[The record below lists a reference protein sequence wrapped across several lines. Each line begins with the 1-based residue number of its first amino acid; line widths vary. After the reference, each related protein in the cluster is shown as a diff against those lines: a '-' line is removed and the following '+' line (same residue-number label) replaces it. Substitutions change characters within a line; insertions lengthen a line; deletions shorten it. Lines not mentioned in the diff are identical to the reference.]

1 MKVLVLGASG
11 ATGRLVVTELIRR
24 HIETRI
30 VVRAGV
36 TLPSEIRNDPFIEIE
51 RGNIT
56 DFDNQKLARV
66 IQGCDAVVS
75 CLGHNITFK
84 GMFGAPRNL
93 VSDTVK
99 RISGIAEEKA
109 VGKLKLILMSTTAYT
124 NTVAGERNVLGEK
137 IILSMLKIFLPP
149 HRDNIEAA
157 DYLQNNNGKDNGRL
171 EWVAVRPDTL
181 VDETGVT
188 PYSVHESPVRS
199 PLFDAGKTSRINVSD
214 FMVDLLETE
223 TTWLR
228 WKFRMPVIYNEN
240 TR

>member
-30 VVRAGV
+30 VARAGAI
-36 TLPSEIRNDPFIEIE
+36 LPAEFADNPSIEIE

-56 DFDNQKLARV
+56 EYDNQRLTV
-66 IQGCDAVVS
+66 LIQGCDAVVS
-75 CLGHNITFK
+75 CLGHNISFK

-93 VSDTVK
+93 VSDTIK
-99 RISGIAEEKA
+99 RICVITKDKTG
-109 VGKLKLILMSTTAYT
+109 GKLKLILMSTTAYT
-124 NTVAGERNVLGEK
+124 NSVAGERNVLGEK
-137 IILSMLKIFLPP
+137 VILSILKIFLPP
-149 HRDNIEAA
+149 HRDNMEAA
-157 DYLQNNNGKDNGRL
+157 DHLLRKMGRDIMKL

-188 PYSVHESPVRS
+188 AYSVHESPVRS
-199 PLFDAGKTSRINVSD
+199 PLFNAGKTSRINVSH

-240 TR
+240 TQ